1 MPQVK
6 RKPDPL
12 MSEDRYRLLLD
23 SVTDYA
29 IYMLDAQGLVS
40 SWNAGAKRFKGYEEQ
55 EILGQHFSR
64 FYTDEDRAN
73 GMPQRALLAAEL
85 EGRFEGE
92 GWRQRK
98 NGERFWCHVVIDPI
112 RDPTGQLIGYAKVT
126 RDLTERKKAQEKLKQ
141 SEQQFRLLVD
151 GVTDYALYML
161 DPSGVITNWNTGAQ
175 RIKGYTPQEIIGQNY
190 AVFFSPEDRAK
201 GEPQR
206 GLSRALLEGRFESQ
220 GWRIRKDGTKFWASV
235 VVDRIRDELGE
246 LVGFA
251 KITRDITDVME
262 AQKALEKARESL
274 FQSQKMESL
283 GRLTGGI
290 AHDFNNLLMVV
301 LGSLEVVRRRVP
313 EDPKVLKLLDNA
325 IQGAQRGATLTQRM
339 LAFARSQKL
348 VVEALD
354 AQALVRGMSDMLQRA
369 LGPQTRIEVRFP
381 LSLDPL
387 QADSNQL
394 EMALLNLAVNA
405 RDAMASGGQIVI
417 AAREE
422 SLAQDEGELAA
433 GRYICLSVTD
443 SGTGMDAETLSRA
456 REPFFTTKG
465 VGKGTGLG
473 LSMVHGFAQ
482 QSGGRLVL
490 NSELGK
496 GTTAEMWLPVA
507 DRPLDSE
514 EQEEAP
520 VLAVSA
526 VAQALTVLVVD
537 DDALVLL
544 STAAMLEDLGYTV
557 LQAASGAEALELL
570 AANRHINVVVTDLAM
585 PLMNGG
591 ELAQQIQQRWPTLP
605 VLLASGYAEKLDD
618 AHLALPHISKPFNQ
632 KELVQALIELT

>member
-23 SVTDYA
+23 AVTDYA
-29 IYMLDAQGLVS
+29 IYMLDTQGLVS
-40 SWNAGAKRFKGYEEQ
+40 SWNAGAKRFKGYEEA

-64 FYTDEDRAN
+64 FYTEEDRTN
-73 GMPQRALLAAEL
+73 GMPQLALLTAEV

-112 RDPTGQLIGYAKVT
+112 RGQDGSLIGYAKVT
-126 RDLTERKKAQEKLKQ
+126 RDLTERRAAEESLKQ
-141 SEQQFRLLVD
+141 SDRQFRILVE

-161 DPSGVITNWNTGAQ
+161 DPTGVITNWNTGAQ
-175 RIKGYTPQEIIGQNY
+175 RIKGYTPQEIIGQHY
-190 AVFFSPEDRAK
+190 SVFFGPEDVAN

-206 GLSRALLEGRFESQ
+206 GLNRALAEGRFESQ
-220 GWRIRKDGTKFWASV
+220 GWRIRKDGSRFWASV
-235 VVDRIRDELGE
+235 VVDPIRNDQGALI
-246 LVGFA
+246 GFA
-251 KITRDITDVME
+251 KITRDITDTLE
-262 AQKALEKARESL
+262 AQRALEKARESL
-274 FQSQKMESL
+274 FQAQKMESL

-313 EDPKVLKLLDNA
+313 DDPKILKLLDNA

-354 AQALVRGMSDMLQRA
+354 APALVRGMSDLLQRA
-369 LGPQTRIEVRFP
+369 LGPQSRIEVRFP
-381 LSLDPL
+381 LRLSPL
-387 QADSNQL
+387 LADSNQL

-422 SLAQDEGELAA
+422 SLAADEGELKA

-443 SGTGMDAETLSRA
+443 SGAGMDAETLNRA

-482 QSGGRLVL
+482 QSGGRLML
-490 NSELGK
+490 SSEVGQ
-496 GTTAEMWLPVA
+496 GTSAEMWLPVA
-507 DRPLDSE
+507 
-514 EQEEAP
+514 
-520 VLAVSA
+520 SA
-526 VAQALTVLVVD
+526 VEVAEPLEETPVFSLSAVVQPLTILVVD
-537 DDALVLL
+537 DDPLVLL
-544 STAAMLEDLGYTV
+544 STVAMLEDLGYTAV
-557 LQAASGAEALELL
+557 QATSGVEALEVLTS
-570 AANRHINVVVTDLAM
+570 NPCIDVVVTDLAM
-585 PLMNGG
+585 PLMTGA
-591 ELAQQIQQRWPTLP
+591 ELAQHIRQRWPTLP
-605 VLLASGYAEKLDD
+605 VLLASGYADKLDD
-618 AHLALPHISKPFNQ
+618 TDLALPHIGKPFNQ
-632 KELVQALIELT
+632 NELVQALIELT

>member
-1 MPQVK
+1 MYQVK

-12 MSEDRYRLLLD
+12 MSDDRYRLLLD
-23 SVTDYA
+23 AVTDYA
-29 IYMLDAQGLVS
+29 IYMLDVDGLVS
-40 SWNAGAKRFKGYEEQ
+40 SWNAGAKRFKGYEES
-55 EILGQHFSR
+55 EILGHHFSR
-64 FYTDEDRAN
+64 FYTEEDRAR
-73 GMPQRALLAAEL
+73 GMPQLALSTAEV

-112 RDPTGQLIGYAKVT
+112 RDVDGSLLGYAKVT
-126 RDLTERKKAQEKLKQ
+126 RDLTERKLAEESLKQ
-141 SEQQFRLLVD
+141 SEQQFRLLVE

-161 DPSGVITNWNTGAQ
+161 DPTGVITNWNTGAQ
-175 RIKGYTPQEIIGQNY
+175 RIKGYTPQEIIGKHY
-190 AVFFSPEDRAK
+190 SLFFSPEDAAN

-206 GLSRALLEGRFESQ
+206 GLSRAVKEGRFESQ
-220 GWRIRKDGTKFWASV
+220 GWRMRKDGTRFWASV
-235 VVDRIRDELGE
+235 VVDPIRNDLGM
-246 LVGFA
+246 LIGFA
-251 KITRDITDVME
+251 KITRDITETME
-262 AQKALEKARESL
+262 AQRALEKARESL
-274 FQSQKMESL
+274 FQAQKMESL

-313 EDPKVLKLLDNA
+313 SDPKVLNLLDNA

-348 VVEALD
+348 TVEALD
-354 AQALVRGMSDMLQRA
+354 APALVRGMSDMLQRA

-381 LSLDPL
+381 LRISPL
-387 QADSNQL
+387 LADSNQL

-405 RDAMASGGQIVI
+405 RDAMVSGGQIVI

-422 SLAQDEGELAA
+422 ELAVDEGELKA
-433 GRYICLSVTD
+433 GRYVCLSVTD
-443 SGTGMDAETLSRA
+443 SGQGMDSDTLERA

-490 NSELGK
+490 SSTVGQ

-507 DRPLDSE
+507 
-514 EQEEAP
+514 EQQVPAIVAETP
-520 VLAVSA
+520 VLAVASSLHP
-526 VAQALTVLVVD
+526 LTVLVVD
-537 DDALVLL
+537 DDPLVLL
-544 STAAMLEDLGYTV
+544 STAAMLDDLGCTAVQASSAEQALKV
-557 LQAASGAEALELL
+557 LDSEL
-570 AANRHINVVVTDLAM
+570 RIDVVVTDLAM
-585 PLMNGG
+585 PVMTGA
-591 ELAQQIQQRWPTLP
+591 ELAQHIKQRWPNMP
-605 VLLASGYAEKLDD
+605 VLLASGYADKLSEAD
-618 AHLALPHISKPFNQ
+618 AALPHIGKPFSQ
-632 KELVQALIELT
+632 SALVQALVELCP

>member
-12 MSEDRYRLLLD
+12 MSDDRYRMLLD
-23 SVTDYA
+23 AVTDYA
-29 IYMLDAQGLVS
+29 IYMLDSQGLVS
-40 SWNAGAKRFKGYEEQ
+40 SWNAGAKRFKGYEET

-64 FYTDEDRAN
+64 FYTEEDRAN
-73 GMPQRALLAAEL
+73 GMPQRALHAAEV

-92 GWRQRK
+92 GWRLRK

-112 RDPTGQLIGYAKVT
+112 REPSGNLIGYAKVT
-126 RDLTERKKAQEKLKQ
+126 RDLTERKQAEESLKQ

-161 DPSGVITNWNTGAQ
+161 DPTGVITNWNTGAQ
-175 RIKGYTPQEIIGQNY
+175 RIKGYTPQEIIGQHY
-190 AVFFSPEDRAK
+190 SLFFSPDDQAK

-206 GLSRALLEGRFESQ
+206 GLDRAINEGRFESQ
-220 GWRIRKDGTKFWASV
+220 GWRIRKNGTQFWASV
-235 VVDRIRDELGE
+235 VVDPIRNDLGE
-246 LVGFA
+246 LIGFA
-251 KITRDITDVME
+251 KITRDITDTME

-313 EDPKVLKLLDNA
+313 EDPKVLNLLDNA

-354 AQALVRGMSDMLQRA
+354 APALVRGMSDMLQRA

-381 LSLDPL
+381 LRLSPL
-387 QADSNQL
+387 LADSNQL

-422 SLAQDEGELAA
+422 TLAADDGDLLA
-433 GRYICLSVTD
+433 GRYVCLSVTD
-443 SGTGMDAETLSRA
+443 TGEGMDAETLSRA

-482 QSGGRLVL
+482 QSGGRLMLSSVK
-490 NSELGK
+490 GQ

-507 DRPLDSE
+507 DEPL
-514 EQEEAP
+514 AP
-520 VLAVSA
+520 AAVEDVPVFAASA
-526 VAQALTVLVVD
+526 VVQALTVLVVD
-537 DDALVLL
+537 DDPLVLL
-544 STAAMLEDLGYTV
+544 STAAMLDDLGYTAV
-557 LQAASGAEALELL
+557 QAASGEQALELL
-570 AANRHINVVVTDLAM
+570 ASSRRIDVVVTDLAM
-585 PLMNGG
+585 PEITGL
-591 ELAQQIQQRWPTLP
+591 ELAQQIKERWPTLP
-605 VLLASGYAEKLDD
+605 VLLASGYADKLDE
-618 AHLALPHISKPFNQ
+618 AALALPHIGKPFNQ
-632 KELVQALIELT
+632 NELVQALIELT

>member
-6 RKPDPL
+6 RKADPL
-12 MSEDRYRLLLD
+12 MSDDRYRMLLD
-23 SVTDYA
+23 AVTDYA
-29 IYMLDAQGLVS
+29 IYMLDPQGLVS
-40 SWNAGAKRFKGYEEQ
+40 SWNAGAKRFKGYEEA

-64 FYTDEDRAN
+64 FYTEEDRAK
-73 GMPQRALLAAEL
+73 GMPQRALHTADV

-112 RDPTGQLIGYAKVT
+112 RETSGNLIGYAKVT
-126 RDLTERKKAQEKLKQ
+126 RDLTERKKAEESLKQ

-175 RIKGYTPQEIIGQNY
+175 RIKGYTPQEIIGQHY
-190 AVFFSPEDRAK
+190 SVFFSPDDQLK

-206 GLSRALLEGRFESQ
+206 GLDRAIAEGRFESQ
-220 GWRIRKDGTKFWASV
+220 GWRIRKNGTQFWASV
-235 VVDRIRDELGE
+235 VVDPIRNDLGD
-246 LVGFA
+246 LIGFA
-251 KITRDITDVME
+251 KITRDITDTME

-301 LGSLEVVRRRVP
+301 LGSLEVVRRRLP
-313 EDPKVLKLLDNA
+313 PDPKILNLLDNA

-354 AQALVRGMSDMLQRA
+354 APALVRGMSDMLQRA

-381 LSLDPL
+381 LRLSPL
-387 QADSNQL
+387 LADSNQL

-422 SLAQDEGELAA
+422 TLAVDDAELVT

-443 SGTGMDAETLSRA
+443 SGEGMDAETLNRA

-482 QSGGRLVL
+482 QSGGRLMLSSVK
-490 NSELGK
+490 GQ

-507 DRPLDSE
+507 
-514 EQEEAP
+514 EQP
-520 VLAVSA
+520 VVPEVIEDIPVFAASTV
-526 VAQALTVLVVD
+526 VQALTVLVVD
-537 DDALVLL
+537 DDPLVLL
-544 STAAMLEDLGYTV
+544 STAAMLDDLGYTAV
-557 LQAASGAEALELL
+557 KAASGAEALEVLGSS
-570 AANRHINVVVTDLAM
+570 RRIDVVVTDLAM
-585 PLMNGG
+585 PLMTGL
-591 ELAQQIQQRWPTLP
+591 ELAQQIKQRWPTLP
-605 VLLASGYAEKLDD
+605 VLLASGYADKLDETE
-618 AHLALPHISKPFNQ
+618 LALPHIGKPFNQ
-632 KELVQALIELT
+632 NELVQALMELT

>member
-12 MSEDRYRLLLD
+12 MSDDRYRLLLD
-23 SVTDYA
+23 AVTDYA
-29 IYMLDAQGLVS
+29 IYMLDTQGLVS
-40 SWNAGAKRFKGYEEQ
+40 SWNAGAKRFKGYEEE

-64 FYTDEDRAN
+64 FYTEEDRVN
-73 GMPQRALLAAEL
+73 GMPQLALLTAET

-112 RDPTGQLIGYAKVT
+112 RTASGALIGYAKVT
-126 RDLTERKKAQEKLKQ
+126 RDLTERKMAEESLKQ
-141 SEQQFRLLVD
+141 SEQQFRILVD

-161 DPSGVITNWNTGAQ
+161 NPEGMITNWNTGAQ
-175 RIKGYTPQEIIGQNY
+175 RIKGYTPKEIIGRHY
-190 AVFFSPEDRAK
+190 SVFFSPEDVAK

-206 GLSRALLEGRFESQ
+206 GLNRALAEGRFESQ
-220 GWRIRKDGTKFWASV
+220 GWRIRKDGTRFWASV
-235 VVDRIRDELGE
+235 VVDPIRNDLGA
-246 LVGFA
+246 LIGFA
-251 KITRDITDVME
+251 KITRDITDSME
-262 AQKALEKARESL
+262 AQRALEKARESL
-274 FQSQKMESL
+274 FQAQKMESL

-290 AHDFNNLLMVV
+290 AHDFNNLLMVI

-313 EDPKVLKLLDNA
+313 DEARILNLLDNA
-325 IQGAQRGATLTQRM
+325 IQGAQRGASLTQRM

-354 AQALVRGMSDMLQRA
+354 AQVLVRGMSDMLQRA

-381 LSLDPL
+381 LRLSPL
-387 QADSNQL
+387 LADSNQL

-405 RDAMASGGQIVI
+405 RDAMATGGQIVI

-422 SLAQDEGELAA
+422 TLAADDGELKA
-433 GRYICLSVTD
+433 GGYVCLSVTD
-443 SGTGMDAETLSRA
+443 SGAGMDAQTLERA

-482 QSGGRLVL
+482 QSGGRLML
-490 NSELGK
+490 SSEVGQ

-507 DRPLDSE
+507 NVSAQAE
-514 EQEEAP
+514 VANAAP
-520 VLAVSA
+520 VIGLSA
-526 VAQALTVLVVD
+526 TVQALTVLVVD
-537 DDALVLL
+537 DDPLVLL
-544 STAAMLEDLGYTV
+544 STAAMLDDLGYTA
-557 LQAASGAEALELL
+557 LQASSGPEALERL
-570 AANRHINVVVTDLAM
+570 AGNPNIDVVVTDLAM
-585 PLMNGG
+585 PEMTGA
-591 ELAQQIQQRWPTLP
+591 ELAQQIKQRWPTLP
-605 VLLASGYAEKLDD
+605 VLLASGYADKLDD
-618 AHLALPHISKPFNQ
+618 TDLALPHIGKPFNQ
-632 KELVQALIELT
+632 NELVQALIELT

>member
-6 RKPDPL
+6 RKADPL
-12 MSEDRYRLLLD
+12 MSDDRYRMLLD
-23 SVTDYA
+23 AVTDYA
-29 IYMLDAQGLVS
+29 IYMLDPQGLVS
-40 SWNAGAKRFKGYEEQ
+40 SWNAGAKRFKGYEEA

-64 FYTDEDRAN
+64 FYTEEDRAKD
-73 GMPQRALLAAEL
+73 MPQRALHTADV

-112 RDPTGQLIGYAKVT
+112 RETSGNLIGYAKVT
-126 RDLTERKKAQEKLKQ
+126 RDLTERKVAEESLKQ

-161 DPSGVITNWNTGAQ
+161 DPTGVITNWNTGAQ
-175 RIKGYTPQEIIGQNY
+175 RIKGYTPQEIIGQHY
-190 AVFFSPEDRAK
+190 SVFFSPDDQLK

-206 GLSRALLEGRFESQ
+206 GLDRAIAEGRFESQ
-220 GWRIRKDGTKFWASV
+220 GWRIRKNGTQFWASV
-235 VVDRIRDELGE
+235 VLDPIRNDLGD
-246 LVGFA
+246 LIGFA
-251 KITRDITDVME
+251 KITRDITDTME

-301 LGSLEVVRRRVP
+301 LGSLEVVRRRLP
-313 EDPKVLKLLDNA
+313 PDPKVLNLLDNA

-354 AQALVRGMSDMLQRA
+354 APALVRGMSDMLQRA
-369 LGPQTRIEVRFP
+369 LGPQTRIEIRFP
-381 LSLDPL
+381 LSLSAL
-387 QADSNQL
+387 LADSNQL

-422 SLAQDEGELAA
+422 TLAADDAELVA

-443 SGTGMDAETLSRA
+443 SGEGMDAETLNRA

-482 QSGGRLVL
+482 QSGGRLML
-490 NSELGK
+490 NSVKGQ

-507 DRPLDSE
+507 
-514 EQEEAP
+514 EQP
-520 VLAVSA
+520 VVPEVIEDIPVFAASTV
-526 VAQALTVLVVD
+526 VQALTVLVVD
-537 DDALVLL
+537 DDPLVLL
-544 STAAMLEDLGYTV
+544 STAAMLDDLGYTAV
-557 LQAASGAEALELL
+557 QATSGAEALEVLGSS
-570 AANRHINVVVTDLAM
+570 RRIDVVVTDLAM
-585 PLMNGG
+585 PLMTGL
-591 ELAQQIQQRWPTLP
+591 ELAQQIKQRWPTLP
-605 VLLASGYAEKLDD
+605 VLLASGYADKLDETE
-618 AHLALPHISKPFNQ
+618 LALPHIGKPFNQ
-632 KELVQALIELT
+632 NELVQALMELT

>member
-1 MPQVK
+1 MPQLK

-12 MSEDRYRLLLD
+12 MSDDRYRMLLD
-23 SVTDYA
+23 AVTDYA
-29 IYMLDAQGLVS
+29 IYMLDANGLVS
-40 SWNAGAKRFKGYEEQ
+40 SWNAGAKRFKGYEES

-64 FYTDEDRAN
+64 FYTEEDRAR
-73 GMPQRALLAAEL
+73 GMPERALSTAEV

-98 NGERFWCHVVIDPI
+98 DGERFWCHVVIDPI
-112 RDPTGQLIGYAKVT
+112 RDAHGTLIGYAKVT
-126 RDLTERKKAQEKLKQ
+126 RDLTERKLAEESLKQ
-141 SEQQFRLLVD
+141 SEQQFRLLVE

-161 DPSGVITNWNTGAQ
+161 DPTGVITNWNTGAQ
-175 RIKGYTPQEIIGQNY
+175 RIKGYTPQEIIGKHY
-190 AVFFSPEDRAK
+190 SLFFSAEDAAN

-206 GLSRALLEGRFESQ
+206 GLSRAVSEGRFESQ
-220 GWRIRKDGTKFWASV
+220 GWRIRKDGTRFWASV
-235 VVDRIRDELGE
+235 VVDPIRNDLGM
-246 LVGFA
+246 LIGFA
-251 KITRDITDVME
+251 KITRDITESME
-262 AQKALEKARESL
+262 AQRALEKARESL
-274 FQSQKMESL
+274 FQAQKMESL

-313 EDPKVLKLLDNA
+313 NDPKVLNLLDNA

-354 AQALVRGMSDMLQRA
+354 APALVRGMSDMLQRA

-381 LSLDPL
+381 LRLSPL
-387 QADSNQL
+387 LADSNQL

-422 SLAQDEGELAA
+422 ELTADEGELKA
-433 GRYICLSVTD
+433 GRYVCLSVTD
-443 SGTGMDAETLSRA
+443 SGEGMDSDTLERA

-482 QSGGRLVL
+482 QSGGRLLLSSVL
-490 NSELGK
+490 GQ

-507 DRPLDSE
+507 DGEVADLSAQTALAPIASVLQPLN
-514 EQEEAP
+514 
-520 VLAVSA
+520 
-526 VAQALTVLVVD
+526 VLVVD
-537 DDALVLL
+537 DDPLVLL
-544 STAAMLEDLGYTV
+544 STAAMLDDLGCTAV
-557 LQAASGAEALELL
+557 QASSADQALHLL
-570 AANRHINVVVTDLAM
+570 ANGARIDVVVTDLAM
-585 PLMNGG
+585 PGMTGA
-591 ELAQQIQQRWPTLP
+591 ELAQHIKQGWPTLP
-605 VLLASGYAEKLDD
+605 VLLASGYADKLSETD
-618 AHLALPHISKPFNQ
+618 AALPHIGKPFSQ
-632 KELVQALIELT
+632 AELVQALVELCP

>member
-1 MPQVK
+1 
-6 RKPDPL
+6 
-12 MSEDRYRLLLD
+12 MSDDRYRMLLD
-23 SVTDYA
+23 AVTDYA
-29 IYMLDAQGLVS
+29 IYMLDANGLVS
-40 SWNAGAKRFKGYEEQ
+40 SWNAGAKRFKGYEES

-64 FYTDEDRAN
+64 FYTEEDRAR
-73 GMPQRALLAAEL
+73 GMPERALSTAEG

-98 NGERFWCHVVIDPI
+98 DGERFWCHVVIDPI
-112 RDPTGQLIGYAKVT
+112 RDAHGTLIGYAKVT
-126 RDLTERKKAQEKLKQ
+126 RDLTERKLAEESLKQ
-141 SEQQFRLLVD
+141 SEQQFRLLVE

-161 DPSGVITNWNTGAQ
+161 DPTGVITNWNTGAQ
-175 RIKGYTPQEIIGQNY
+175 RIKGYTPQEIIGKHY
-190 AVFFSPEDRAK
+190 SLFFSAEDAAN

-206 GLSRALLEGRFESQ
+206 GLSRAVSEGRFESQ
-220 GWRIRKDGTKFWASV
+220 GWRIRKDGTRFWASV
-235 VVDRIRDELGE
+235 VVDPIRNDLGM
-246 LVGFA
+246 LIGFA
-251 KITRDITDVME
+251 KITRDITETME
-262 AQKALEKARESL
+262 AQRALEKARESL
-274 FQSQKMESL
+274 FQAQKMESL

-313 EDPKVLKLLDNA
+313 NDPKVLNLLDNA

-354 AQALVRGMSDMLQRA
+354 APALVRGMSDMLQRA

-381 LSLDPL
+381 LRLSPL
-387 QADSNQL
+387 LADSNQL

-422 SLAQDEGELAA
+422 ELAA
-433 GRYICLSVTD
+433 DDGELKAGRYVCLSVTD
-443 SGTGMDAETLSRA
+443 SGEGMDSDTLERA

-482 QSGGRLVL
+482 QSGGRLLLSSVL
-490 NSELGK
+490 GQ

-507 DRPLDSE
+507 DGPVAGLGAE
-514 EQEEAP
+514 TP
-520 VLAVSA
+520 VLPVTS
-526 VAQALTVLVVD
+526 VLQPLNVLVVD
-537 DDALVLL
+537 DDPLVLL
-544 STAAMLEDLGYTV
+544 STAAMLDDLGCTA
-557 LQAASGAEALELL
+557 LQASSADQALHLLGNGA
-570 AANRHINVVVTDLAM
+570 RIDVVVTDLAM
-585 PLMNGG
+585 PVMTGA
-591 ELAQQIQQRWPTLP
+591 ELAQHIKRRWPTLP
-605 VLLASGYAEKLDD
+605 VLLASGYADKLSETD
-618 AHLALPHISKPFNQ
+618 AALPHIGKPFSQ
-632 KELVQALIELT
+632 SELVQALLELCP

>member
-12 MSEDRYRLLLD
+12 MSDDRYRLLLD
-23 SVTDYA
+23 AVTDYA
-29 IYMLDAQGLVS
+29 IYMLDTQGLVS
-40 SWNAGAKRFKGYEEQ
+40 SWNAGAKRFKGYEEE

-64 FYTDEDRAN
+64 FYTEEDRAN
-73 GMPQRALLAAEL
+73 GMPQLALLTAET

-112 RDPTGQLIGYAKVT
+112 RTASGALIGYAKVT
-126 RDLTERKKAQEKLKQ
+126 RDLTERKMAEESLKQ
-141 SEQQFRLLVD
+141 SEQQFRILVD

-161 DPSGVITNWNTGAQ
+161 NPEGMITNWNTGAQ
-175 RIKGYTPQEIIGQNY
+175 RIKGYTPKEIIGRHY
-190 AVFFSPEDRAK
+190 SVFFSPEDVAK

-206 GLSRALLEGRFESQ
+206 GLNRALAEGRFESQ
-220 GWRIRKDGTKFWASV
+220 GWRIRKDGTRFWASV
-235 VVDRIRDELGE
+235 VVDPIRNDLGA
-246 LVGFA
+246 LIGFA
-251 KITRDITDVME
+251 KITRDITDSME
-262 AQKALEKARESL
+262 AQRALEKARESL
-274 FQSQKMESL
+274 FQAQKMESL

-290 AHDFNNLLMVV
+290 AHDFNNLLMVI

-313 EDPKVLKLLDNA
+313 DEARILNLLDNA
-325 IQGAQRGATLTQRM
+325 IQGAQRGASLTQRM

-354 AQALVRGMSDMLQRA
+354 AQVLVRGMSDMLQRA

-381 LSLDPL
+381 LRLSPL
-387 QADSNQL
+387 LADSNQL

-405 RDAMASGGQIVI
+405 RDAMATGGQIVI

-422 SLAQDEGELAA
+422 TLAADDGELKA
-433 GRYICLSVTD
+433 GGYVCLSVTD
-443 SGTGMDAETLSRA
+443 SGAGMDAQTLERA

-482 QSGGRLVL
+482 QSGGRLML
-490 NSELGK
+490 SSEVGQ

-507 DRPLDSE
+507 NVSAQAE
-514 EQEEAP
+514 VANAAP
-520 VLAVSA
+520 VIGLSA
-526 VAQALTVLVVD
+526 TVQALTVLVVD
-537 DDALVLL
+537 DDPLVLL
-544 STAAMLEDLGYTV
+544 STAAMLDDLGYTA
-557 LQAASGAEALELL
+557 LQASSGPEALERL
-570 AANRHINVVVTDLAM
+570 AGNPNIDVVVTDLAM
-585 PLMNGG
+585 PEMTGA
-591 ELAQQIQQRWPTLP
+591 ELAQQIKQRWPTLP
-605 VLLASGYAEKLDD
+605 VLLASGYADKLDD
-618 AHLALPHISKPFNQ
+618 TDLALPHIGKPFNQ
-632 KELVQALIELT
+632 NELVQALIELT

>member
-23 SVTDYA
+23 AVTDYA
-29 IYMLDAQGLVS
+29 IYMLDTQGLGS
-40 SWNAGAKRFKGYEEQ
+40 SWNSGAKRFKGYEEA

-64 FYTDEDRAN
+64 FYTEEDRAN
-73 GMPQRALLAAEL
+73 GLPQLALLTAEV

-112 RDPTGQLIGYAKVT
+112 RGVGGALIGYAKVT
-126 RDLTERKKAQEKLKQ
+126 RDLTERKIAEENLKQ
-141 SEQQFRLLVD
+141 SEQQFRLLVE

-161 DPSGVITNWNTGAQ
+161 DPNGIITNWNTGAQ
-175 RIKGYTPQEIIGQNY
+175 RIKGYTPQEVIGQHY
-190 AVFFSPEDRAK
+190 SLFFAAEDVAK

-206 GLSRALLEGRFESQ
+206 GLNRAIAEGRFESQ
-220 GWRIRKDGTKFWASV
+220 GWRIRKNGTRFWASV
-235 VVDRIRDELGE
+235 VVDPIRNDLGA
-246 LVGFA
+246 LIGFA
-251 KITRDITDVME
+251 KITRDITESME
-262 AQKALEKARESL
+262 AQRALEKARESL
-274 FQSQKMESL
+274 FQAQKMESL

-301 LGSLEVVRRRVP
+301 LGSLDVVRRRVP
-313 EDPKVLKLLDNA
+313 PDPRILNLLDNA
-325 IQGAQRGATLTQRM
+325 IQGAQRGASLTQRM

-381 LSLDPL
+381 LRLKPL
-387 QADSNQL
+387 LADSNQL

-405 RDAMASGGQIVI
+405 RDAMVSGGQIII
-417 AAREE
+417 AAREQ
-422 SLAQDEGELAA
+422 SLAADEGELKA
-433 GRYICLSVTD
+433 GTYICLSVTD
-443 SGTGMDAETLSRA
+443 SGAGMDSETLDRA

-482 QSGGRLVL
+482 QSGGRLLLSSVV
-490 NSELGK
+490 GQ

-507 DRPLDSE
+507 DSSMQLAAPSE
-514 EQEEAP
+514 LP
-520 VLAVSA
+520 VFAAATV
-526 VAQALTVLVVD
+526 VRALTVLVVD
-537 DDALVLL
+537 DDPLVLL
-544 STAAMLEDLGYTV
+544 STAAMLDDVGCTTV
-557 LQAASGAEALELL
+557 QAASAEEALQLL
-570 AANRHINVVVTDLAM
+570 ADNPRIDVVVTDLAM
-585 PLMNGG
+585 PEMTGA
-591 ELAQQIQQRWPTLP
+591 ELAQQIKQRWPTLP
-605 VLLASGYAEKLDD
+605 VLLASGYNDKLDEHD
-618 AHLALPHISKPFNQ
+618 LALPHIGKPFSQ
-632 KELVQALIELT
+632 DELMQALIELT

>member
-23 SVTDYA
+23 AVTDYA
-29 IYMLDAQGLVS
+29 IYMLDTQGLVS
-40 SWNAGAKRFKGYEEQ
+40 SWNSGAKRFKGYEEA

-64 FYTDEDRAN
+64 FYTEEDRAN
-73 GMPQRALLAAEL
+73 GMPQLALLTAEV

-112 RDPTGQLIGYAKVT
+112 RGAGGALIGYAKVT
-126 RDLTERKKAQEKLKQ
+126 RDLTERKIAEENLKQ
-141 SEQQFRLLVD
+141 SEQQFRLLVE

-161 DPSGVITNWNTGAQ
+161 DPNGIITNWNTGAQ
-175 RIKGYTPQEIIGQNY
+175 RIKGYTPQEVIGKHY
-190 AVFFSPEDRAK
+190 SVFFAAEDVAK
-201 GEPQR
+201 GEPER
-206 GLSRALLEGRFESQ
+206 GLNRAIAEGRFESQ
-220 GWRIRKDGTKFWASV
+220 GWRIRKNGTRFWASV
-235 VVDRIRDELGE
+235 VVDPIHNDLGA
-246 LVGFA
+246 LIGFA
-251 KITRDITDVME
+251 KITRDITESME
-262 AQKALEKARESL
+262 AQRALEKARESL
-274 FQSQKMESL
+274 FQSQKMEAL

-313 EDPKVLKLLDNA
+313 AEPRILNLLDNA

-354 AQALVRGMSDMLQRA
+354 AQVLVRGMSDMLQRA

-381 LSLDPL
+381 LHLRPL
-387 QADSNQL
+387 LADSNQL

-405 RDAMASGGQIVI
+405 RDAMGSGGQIII
-417 AAREE
+417 AACEQNLE
-422 SLAQDEGELAA
+422 ADEGELKA
-433 GRYICLSVTD
+433 GSYICLSVTD
-443 SGTGMDAETLSRA
+443 SGAGMDCETLNRA

-482 QSGGRLVL
+482 QSGGRLLLRSVV
-490 NSELGK
+490 GQ

-507 DRPLDSE
+507 DGSVQRDTPSE
-514 EQEEAP
+514 PP
-520 VLAVSA
+520 VFAVST
-526 VAQALTVLVVD
+526 VVRALTVLVVD
-537 DDALVLL
+537 DDPLVLL
-544 STAAMLEDLGYTV
+544 STAAMLDDLGYTAVQASSAEQALHV
-557 LQAASGAEALELL
+557 LAS
-570 AANRHINVVVTDLAM
+570 NPRIDVVVTDLAM
-585 PLMNGG
+585 PEMTGA
-591 ELAQQIQQRWPTLP
+591 ELAHQIKQRWPTLP
-605 VLLASGYAEKLDD
+605 VLLASGYADKLDEHD
-618 AHLALPHISKPFNQ
+618 LALPHIGKPFNQ
-632 KELVQALIELT
+632 SELMQALIELT